1 VREALYFSL
10 CAQLRFLHKPL
21 WEAMVKK
28 AQTKTGMVTNRQ
40 VKAARAWLNL
50 SQDDLAEKSA
60 VTRRSIQDFESGKR
74 VPQARTL
81 RDLQKA
87 LEDEGIEFIFS
98 GERGIGIR
106 ERHPE

>member
-1 VREALYFSL
+1 
-10 CAQLRFLHKPL
+10 
-21 WEAMVKK
+21 MVKK
-28 AQTKTGMVTNRQ
+28 GLSKIGKVTNQQ
-40 VKAARAWLNL
+40 VKAARAWLDL
-50 SQDDLAEKSA
+50 SQDDLAEKSI

-87 LEDEGIEFIFS
+87 LEDLGIEFIFS

-106 ERHPE
+106 ERDPE